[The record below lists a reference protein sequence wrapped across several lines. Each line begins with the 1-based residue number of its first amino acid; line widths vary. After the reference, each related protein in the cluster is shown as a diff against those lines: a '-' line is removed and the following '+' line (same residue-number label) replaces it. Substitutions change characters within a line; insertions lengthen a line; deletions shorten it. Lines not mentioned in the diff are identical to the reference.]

1 MKTFLRLLVV
11 VPLGLLAVAFALA
24 NRQHVEVSFD
34 PFATDVPA
42 FALSGPL
49 FLVIIAV
56 VVIGVII
63 GSVATWLS
71 QGHHRRVARAA
82 RREADDLRADI
93 ARLRAD
99 LDAQRRESGEV
110 AGHYPLLPDQHAA

>member
-1 MKTFLRLLVV
+1 MKTVLKLLVL

-56 VVIGVII
+56 VVTGVVI
-63 GSVATWLS
+63 GSVATWLG
-71 QGHHRRVARAA
+71 QGHYRRAAKVA
-82 RREADDLRADI
+82 RREADDLRADV

-99 LDAQRRESGEV
+99 LDAQRREAGEV
-110 AGHYPLLPDQHAA
+110 TASYPMLPGQHAA